1 MLWERRV
8 SKLCVCVLS
17 QAYAHAYFLGIID
30 IVLFN
35 IHPSRAQTR
44 SEQLFSQTGSE
55 GEVKLRSI
63 WNWPGEAAS
72 ERYDTSSRK
81 QKNCCVREEN
91 HSVLC

>member
-1 MLWERRV
+1 M
-8 SKLCVCVLS
+8 LS

-30 IVLFN
+30 TVLFN
-35 IHPSRAQTR
+35 IRSTGAQTR
-44 SEQLFSQTGSE
+44 SEPLFSQRGSD

-72 ERYDTSSRK
+72 ERYDTSSGK
-81 QKNCCVREEN
+81 QKNCYVREEN